1 MVNQSEAS
9 AIIGIDGGNV
19 KKLEKMT
26 GTIIDVKGDKGASQR
41 TVQISG
47 CEKATVE
54 KAEELVS
61 GFLFKNCTTSL
72 ELSYQEAMALV
83 GQKGKILN
91 LLRKKWGVNFF
102 IDLEGVYGKA
112 RKLYFL
118 GLEDEVKKAKQ
129 RVDDFLESVLL
140 LPISHA
146 EKNVLLCGGKKSL
159 LCDIEKKVDAHCS
172 VKDLNLMIF
181 GSPEDSKKAASA
193 VKEQLRLKMT

>member
-26 GTIIDVKGDKGASQR
+26 GTIIDAKGGKGASQR

-47 CEKATVE
+47 EKAAVE
-54 KAEELVS
+54 KTEELVS

-72 ELSYQEAMALV
+72 ELSHQEAMALV
-83 GQKGKILN
+83 GQKGKLLN
-91 LLRKKWGVNFF
+91 LFRKKWGVDFF
-102 IDLEGVYGKA
+102 IDFEGVYGKA

-159 LCDIEKKVDAHCS
+159 LCDISKKVDAHCS

-181 GSPEDSKKAASA
+181 GSPEERKKAAST